1 MCHERSAKVERCY
14 GKDEGR
20 PLGAAFQEE
29 ASNRPRLLR
38 LRGVV
43 VSAGGKGV
51 AEITSG
57 RAQGDERKRT
67 AADVSKKPDVVETR
81 GASNLWDEPAG
92 HLSTAQAATG
102 I

>member
-1 MCHERSAKVERCY
+1 MGERCY

-20 PLGAAFQEE
+20 PLEAAFQEE
-29 ASNRPRLLR
+29 ASNRPQLLR

-43 VSAGGKGV
+43 VSVGGKGV
-51 AEITSG
+51 AETRSG

-67 AADVSKKPDVVETR
+67 AVDVSKTPDVVETR
-81 GASNLWDEPAG
+81 GASNLWEEPAG
-92 HLSTAQAATG
+92 DLSTAQAAPG

>member
-1 MCHERSAKVERCY
+1 MERCC

-20 PLGAAFQEE
+20 SLGAAFQEE

-43 VSAGGKGV
+43 VNAGGKGV
-51 AEITSG
+51 AETMSG

-67 AADVSKKPDVVETR
+67 AADVSKKLDVVETR
-81 GASNLWDEPAG
+81 GASNLWEKLAG
-92 HLSTAQAATG
+92 NLGTAQVATG